1 MASLFASRTQYFLM
15 DEADGLHHSL
25 RVFTVD
31 RPVHTPET
39 GLSTSVNARMFI
51 TWQLRPAHKNCDT
64 GSVSS
69 RVQRKRPFFESDE
82 IDRINGNQD

>member
-1 MASLFASRTQYFLM
+1 
-15 DEADGLHHSL
+15 
-25 RVFTVD
+25 
-31 RPVHTPET
+31 
-39 GLSTSVNARMFI
+39 MFI

-69 RVQRKRPFFESDE
+69 RMQRKRPFFESDD